1 MGFGKYNQYHLELEI
16 TSADIANVINQF
28 NNAGIKLYNLIY
40 IDALSIRLKVSSK
53 DYDHIIKMSKRLG
66 FSVKYIQLTGVEQW
80 LKRLLNRPIM
90 CTAILILLIFSIVI
104 PSKVFFVSVEGN
116 VKIPT
121 NKILEIAEKNGIGF
135 GTSKRTV
142 RSEKIKNLLLEN
154 IPNLQWVG
162 INTSGCTAVISVK
175 EKTPQ
180 QESEDQDNAVCS
192 IVASRDGI
200 IQNFTVLKGTPLLNI
215 GQAVTKG
222 QILVSGY
229 MDCGIVT
236 KTTQA
241 DAEIIAMTFREL
253 NVVTPAPLC
262 KREKIIDQKVRYSI
276 RLGKNIINLYKDS
289 GILDMTCGKIY
300 LEDYLE
306 LPGGFQLP
314 VSIIKETSLFY
325 ADGQNMSVISDEEAW
340 LKESANEYIENQM
353 ISGEVISSQISMEQN
368 VDATHLYGR
377 YACSEMIGQVKYED
391 SILKDDENGG
401 EDNKIRSN

>member
-1 MGFGKYNQYHLELEI
+1 MKFSEYNAYHLELEI
-16 TSADIANVINQF
+16 TSADITNVINHF
-28 NNAGIKLYNLIY
+28 NDAGIKLYNLIY
-40 IDALSIRLKVSSK
+40 IDALSIRFKISPK
-53 DYDHIIKMSKRLG
+53 DYDYIIKISKKLG
-66 FSVKYIQLTGVEQW
+66 FSVKYIQLVGIQQW
-80 LKRLLNRPIM
+80 IKRLIKRPIM
-90 CTAILILLIFSIVI
+90 CASILILLIFSIIV

-116 VKIPT
+116 VTIPT
-121 NKILEIAEKNGIGF
+121 NEILEIAEKNGIGF
-135 GTSKRTV
+135 GTSRRAV

-154 IPNLQWVG
+154 IPGLQWVG

-180 QESEDQDNAVCS
+180 QESENNDNAVCS

-200 IQNFTVLKGTPLLNI
+200 IQSFTVLKGTPLLNV

-253 NVVTPAPLC
+253 NVVTPAPLYE
-262 KREKIIDQKVRYSI
+262 REKIIDQKVRYSI

-300 LEDYLE
+300 VEDCLK

-314 VSIIKETSLFY
+314 LSIIKETTFFY
-325 ADGQNMSVISDEEAW
+325 SDAQNMSVISDEEAW
-340 LKESANEYIENQM
+340 LKESANVYIENQM
-353 ISGEVISSQISMEQN
+353 ISGEVISSQISVEQN
-368 VDATHLYGR
+368 ADAAHLYGR

-391 SILKDDENGG
+391 SILKDDENDG